1 MSDYYEAFEVS
12 PVPPPGPDA
21 TPPEIYRGIYGM
33 PMFVSVPTSD
43 LAASADFWVRGFG
56 FVDLF
61 TIPGRVTHL
70 RRWMFQ
76 DVLLVPTGAPPAP
89 PAVSVSFSCV
99 LSQIDEIA
107 QACTA
112 LVPGCTEGPRKTPW
126 NTVDLEVV
134 TPENARVIITAAR
147 ALDADSPEARNLE
160 AAGIPLPEGVK
171 PRMSDSTA

>member
-1 MSDYYEAFEVS
+1 MSDYYDAFEVS

-33 PMFVSVPTSD
+33 PMFVNVPTSD
-43 LAASADFWVRGFG
+43 LAASLDFWVRGFG
-56 FVDLF
+56 FIDLF
-61 TIPGRVTHL
+61 TIPGQVTHL

-89 PAVSVSFSCV
+89 LTASISFSCV

-112 LVPGCTEGPRKTPW
+112 LVPGCTAGPRKTPW
-126 NTVDLEVV
+126 NTVDLEVI
-134 TPENARVIITAAR
+134 TPENARVILTAAR
-147 ALDADSPEARNLE
+147 TLDPDSPEARNLE
-160 AAGIPLPEGVK
+160 AAGIPLPKG
-171 PRMSDSTA
+171 